1 MRLLRILLL
10 FSVSL
15 LYSINPPKDMDFPIG
30 FWDEMRLQDIGN
42 EYGDTGWRNKMATH
56 DGMRDAQLTF
66 NIPVLL
72 GKYSDATTYFTASD
86 FQNMLFDNN
95 STGSMKEYYT
105 EISHGNFT
113 VDGAAGGWYQSSYT
127 MSDANSNTKLYV
139 SEIAQLADPDFDY
152 SQFDND
158 GPDNIPNSGDDDGYV
173 DGIAVV
179 YSGCGA
185 EWGPGND
192 NLWPHMS
199 SLGSTYQY
207 TTGDVSANGGYVTV
221 NSYFVAP
228 ELSGGGDCTTSLIR
242 PVGVYAHEF
251 GHVLGLPDLYDRD
264 DSDGDSEGIGNW
276 CLMAGGSW
284 NGTGGDTPAHL
295 SAWCKQE
302 MGWLEPTV
310 LTANQYGVSIPQAET
325 NAFALKIWEDE
336 YQWSRYFLVENRP
349 L

>member
-1 MRLLRILLL
+1 V
-10 FSVSL
+10 F
-15 LYSINPPKDMDFPIG
+15 
-30 FWDEMRLQDIGN
+30 
-42 EYGDTGWRNKMATH
+42 EYGDGEWREKMVSH
-56 DGMRDAQLTF
+56 SGMRDAQLTF

-72 GKYSDATTYFTASD
+72 GQYSDATTYFTAAD

-113 VDGAAGGWYQSSYT
+113 VDGTADGWYQSSYT
-127 MSDANSNTKLYV
+127 MSDAKSNTKLYV

-185 EWGPGND
+185 EWWPGND

-207 TTGDVSANGGYVTV
+207 TTGDVSANGGYVIV

-228 ELSGGGDCTTSLIR
+228 ELSGGGDCIHT
-242 PVGVYAHEF
+242 H
-251 GHVLGLPDLYDRD
+251 
-264 DSDGDSEGIGNW
+264 
-276 CLMAGGSW
+276 
-284 NGTGGDTPAHL
+284 GTYCSVIAI
-295 SAWCKQE
+295 
-302 MGWLEPTV
+302 
-310 LTANQYGVSIPQAET
+310 TAT
-325 NAFALKIWEDE
+325 
-336 YQWSRYFLVENRP
+336 
-349 L
+349 